1 MMDNVSFYFVKGV
14 YEILAVLGFADVL
27 VIVAELRVWRRRT
40 KQWLALYSVHFNS
53 PHYVLG
59 LNQIFAPFLSI
70 IVEISFM
77 DRMVK

>member
-40 KQWLALYSVHFNS
+40 KQ
-53 PHYVLG
+53 
-59 LNQIFAPFLSI
+59 
-70 IVEISFM
+70 
-77 DRMVK
+77 